1 MSPRRIFDARTVFNT
16 VSQAYWRQREC
27 LGVLWRKKGVGGGG
41 GKESLRKE
49 RYHKTLQ
56 HHAIPCGLALIDI
69 IP

>member
-27 LGVLWRKKGVGGGG
+27 LGVLWREKGVGGW

-56 HHAIPCGLALIDI
+56 HHAIPCGLALTNI

>member
-1 MSPRRIFDARTVFNT
+1 MSRSALEEKR
-16 VSQAYWRQREC
+16 
-27 LGVLWRKKGVGGGG
+27 GGWGG

-56 HHAIPCGLALIDI
+56 HHAIPCGLALTDI